1 VGASRGAGDGKQ
13 CVGVRLEVAV
23 DLGSVCVV
31 SLHRQRES
39 SRPLFKS
46 WGLMTVTRDCRAW
59 NLDPRCPRFSGDRQT
74 RDPQAGLVPPQFYRT
89 NKATNPP
96 LSTPPLGSHRDRLSH
111 PLWPFEEWRSE
122 LGMRGRSA
130 YSKQSMGGC
139 LGRSAG
145 PGLRSHGSSKKDRPF
160 ARRARGKGDRF
171 PSSLRPDPAAARYH
185 PSSAGRHSF

>member
-1 VGASRGAGDGKQ
+1 MGASRGAGDGKQ
-13 CVGVRLEVAV
+13 CVGVRLVVAV

-74 RDPQAGLVPPQFYRT
+74 RDPQAVLVPQFYPT

-96 LSTPPLGSHRDRLSH
+96 LSTPPPGFPSRQVTPSRVASGGIALRIGDALTAYLLEAIRGRV
-111 PLWPFEEWRSE
+111 LWPLRGTGPALAWKLEE
-122 LGMRGRSA
+122 GSA
-130 YSKQSMGGC
+130 
-139 LGRSAG
+139 
-145 PGLRSHGSSKKDRPF
+145 F
-160 ARRARGKGDRF
+160 RASREGKG
-171 PSSLRPDPAAARYH
+171 
-185 PSSAGRHSF
+185 